1 MKHLSVNNFIN
12 DNYAFKQIENIYT
25 KNLKDLNTINSLL
38 QKMMFIKNV
47 MESKF

>member
-1 MKHLSVNNFIN
+1 MKHFSVNNFIN

-25 KNLKDLNTINSLL
+25 KNLKHLNTINSLL